1 MVHIYKEMSEVAQL
15 CPTLCDPMDCSL
27 PGSSIHGIFQ
37 AMELAWVAISFSRGS
52 SRPRDRT
59 QVSHIVD
66 RRFTIWATREMEI
79 LLIKKNGIMPFAA
92 KWMDLEIIILRELSQ
107 TKTNIMWYH
116 LHMES
121 NKMMQVNLFMKHLEG
136 SWRASLLAQ
145 LVKNPPTMWETWVRS
160 LGWWDPPEKGTS
172 THSSATSWRIPG
184 DRKESDT
191 LSDFHFHFFKG
202 SSEDL
207 IVWSLILMPVT
218 QKKSPVWELRSLVPL
233 PLARPLSAAPQPAHW
248 LPFLLPSY
256 PLFFLQTMARVSLLK
271 VTYVCESVSVL

>member
-1 MVHIYKEMSEVAQL
+1 MKTHENYLLFL
-15 CPTLCDPMDCSL
+15 CNLGNCRWNFLTFGWFPIKVKRIGC
-27 PGSSIHGIFQ
+27 
-37 AMELAWVAISFSRGS
+37 
-52 SRPRDRT
+52 
-59 QVSHIVD
+59 
-66 RRFTIWATREMEI
+66 
-79 LLIKKNGIMPFAA
+79 LI
-92 KWMDLEIIILRELSQ
+92 
-107 TKTNIMWYH
+107 
-116 LHMES
+116 
-121 NKMMQVNLFMKHLEG
+121 FMKHLEG